1 MVIHDLKRP
10 ILVLPVKCQMNC
22 QKAKIFER
30 PCLPP
35 TLVTIQSGMHNAAI
49 AKQSA
54 MRNRV
59 KEMPESLSI
68 IGEIE
73 LHHSQLLQFLPFSAF
88 VIVASF
94 QTQLV

>member
-1 MVIHDLKRP
+1 
-10 ILVLPVKCQMNC
+10 
-22 QKAKIFER
+22 
-30 PCLPP
+30 
-35 TLVTIQSGMHNAAI
+35 MHNAAI

-73 LHHSQLLQFLPFSAF
+73 LHHSQLLQFLSFSAF

>member
-1 MVIHDLKRP
+1 MSKL
-10 ILVLPVKCQMNC
+10 
-22 QKAKIFER
+22 KAKIFQR
-30 PCLPP
+30 LASCLPP